1 MNVKRYVAKTIP
13 EAILMIRKDL
23 GEDAL
28 ILYSRS
34 INIAPRWMIWK
45 KEDAVEVVATVN
57 QEGRK
62 LDELAKE
69 VEEFKRELQ
78 ILKKSQEELSLIKKI
93 EKSDEPEVPF
103 LKFHNFH
110 GKTRDSSILISTTGE
125 FEANARY
132 FFKGLNFYPF
142 FNERD
147 ETSALAFLGPTGAG
161 KTTTIAKIAAR
172 MSLLMKKRV
181 CLITLDTF
189 RIAALDQLKA
199 YADIMDLP
207 FFVAHSPKEL
217 KEVVKKEKSSIDV
230 FLIDT
235 MGFSPFQDN
244 KFKEISAFLSTGIN
258 TEIHLVLCANY
269 KSQELGHYINKYK
282 TLNPVSIIWTKLDEV
297 ISLGHIIELSIEN
310 NLPISLFGTGQS
322 VPDNLEV
329 ATDEFLSNQ
338 LNSKYKDFYTEGS
351 KI

>member
-1 MNVKRYVAKTIP
+1 VNIKRYVAKSIP

-23 GEDAL
+23 GDDAL

-45 KEDAVEVVATVN
+45 RQEAVEVVATVN
-57 QEGRK
+57 QDNKR

-69 VEEFKRELQ
+69 IEEFKRELDF
-78 ILKKSQEELSLIKKI
+78 LKKSQEELSQIKRLD
-93 EKSDEPEVPF
+93 KSEELEIPF
-103 LKFHNFH
+103 LKFHNFQETT
-110 GKTRDSSILISTTGE
+110 KESSILISTSGE
-125 FEANARY
+125 FDASSRY

-142 FNERD
+142 FDERAYP
-147 ETSALAFLGPTGAG
+147 TALAFLGPTGVG

-181 CLITLDTF
+181 CLITLDIF

-217 KEVVKKEKSSIDV
+217 KDIIKKEKNSLDI

-235 MGFSPFQDN
+235 MGFSPLQDN
-244 KFKEISAFLSTGIN
+244 KFKEVSAFLSLDIK
-258 TEIHLVLCANY
+258 TENHLVLCANY
-269 KSQELGHYINKYK
+269 RFKELDMYINKFK
-282 TLNPVSIIWTKLDEV
+282 ILKPVSIIWTKIDEV
-297 ISLGHIIELSIEN
+297 ISLGHIIDLSIRN

-329 ATDEFLSNQ
+329 ANDEFLSNQ
-338 LNSKYKDFYTEGS
+338 LNSKYKDFCAEGY
-351 KI
+351 KV

>member
-1 MNVKRYVAKTIP
+1 MNVKRYIAKTIP
-13 EAILMIRKDL
+13 EAILMIRRDL

-28 ILYSRS
+28 ILYSRP
-34 INIAPRWMIWK
+34 INTAPRWMIWR
-45 KEDAVEVVATVN
+45 KENAFEVIATVN
-57 QEGRK
+57 QESRK

-78 ILKKSQEELSLIKKI
+78 VLKKSQESLSLLKKA
-93 EKSDEPEVPF
+93 KRVDEPEVPF
-103 LKFHNFH
+103 LKFHNFR
-110 GKTRDSSILISTTGE
+110 GKTKDSSILISTTGE
-125 FEANARY
+125 FDAGARY
-132 FFKGLNFYPF
+132 FFKGLGFYPF
-142 FNERD
+142 FNERAGVI
-147 ETSALAFLGPTGAG
+147 ALAFLGPTGAG

-199 YADIMDLP
+199 YADIMELP

-217 KEVVKKEKSSIDV
+217 KEIVKKEKNSIDL

-235 MGFSPFQDN
+235 MGFSPFQDS
-244 KFKEISAFLSTGIN
+244 KIKEISAFLSTGID

-269 KSQELGHYINKYK
+269 KPQELNLYINKYK
-282 TLNPVSIIWTKLDEV
+282 ALKPVSIIWTKLDEV
-297 ISLGHIIELSIEN
+297 VSLGHIIELSIEN

-329 ATDEFLSNQ
+329 ASDEFLSNQ
-338 LNSKYKDFYTEGS
+338 LNSKYRDFYPEGS
-351 KI
+351 GI